1 MRMRDL
7 LARAREELRYEPI
20 QKRVRATTGDET
32 IVDTTGALL
41 LWEPRRICP
50 IYAVPAEDIR
60 AELAPAPASD
70 AEVAGLLHPGIPFS
84 VHTAPGEPVSLAGA
98 AGYRLDDLPGYVA
111 IDFEAFDWRE
121 EDEPVRGH
129 PRDPYHRVDVC
140 RSSRAL
146 RIERDGTLVAETTR
160 ARLVFETQLPTRYYF
175 PREDVRAPLRA
186 SDLRTY
192 CPYKGEASYWSLEG
206 GENLLWCYEQPL
218 ADAAPL
224 GGLLAIWDERFEVY
238 LDGERQAPREDV
250 IAEVML
256 DEFGV

>member
-20 QKRVRATTGDET
+20 EKRVRATAGDET
-32 IVDTTGALL
+32 IVDTTRALL

-50 IYAVPAEDIR
+50 IYAMPAEDIR

-70 AEVAGLLHPGIPFS
+70 AEVPGLLHPGIPFG

-111 IDFEAFDWRE
+111 VDFEAFDWRE

-129 PRDPYHRVDVC
+129 PRDPFHRVDVC
-140 RSSRAL
+140 RSSRPL
-146 RIERDGTLVAETTR
+146 RIERDGELVAETTS
-160 ARLVFETQLPTRYYF
+160 ARLVFETGLPVRFYV
-175 PREDVRAPLRA
+175 PREDIHVPLRP
-186 SDLRTY
+186 SELRTY
-192 CPYKGEASYWSLEG
+192 CPYKGEASYWSFEG
-206 GENLLWCYEQPL
+206 GEDLIWCYEQPL
-218 ADAAPL
+218 ADSAARRAARAS
-224 GGLLAIWDERFEVY
+224 GTSASRCY
-238 LDGERQAPREDV
+238 LDGVRHEPREDEIV
-250 IAEVML
+250 EVML